1 VSLDPFRN
9 DHQLERRA
17 RSRGDGFFLTAFQWL
32 SRLMLGFICI
42 VVIVPLVVL
51 AYRAI
56 TAREPPPIDVTGE
69 IRNVHSLGINPKD
82 GALYAATLRGLY
94 RVDGLY
100 SAKRIAESYQE
111 NRGFTVIGP
120 DRFISSG
127 RPDLRDLISDFE
139 PEMMGLQRSDDAGR
153 SWHSLSL
160 KGEATFSHLAVSDGL
175 IYGYE
180 SRSAT
185 LMVSR
190 DDGRTW
196 EGLSSLPPLLD
207 LAVNPNDAQA
217 LVALTENALMRSQD
231 GGRSWQPLVTPDL
244 LLIDWQAQL
253 WGVDEAGTVLRS
265 DDLTAWESM
274 GTLPGPVEAFLVAQ
288 EGLHAAVRGQG
299 IFTSSDSGKSWLALY
314 LLPVPF

>member
-1 VSLDPFRN
+1 VDPFRN
-9 DHQLERRA
+9 DHQLERRS

-32 SRLMLGFICI
+32 SRLILCFICF
-42 VVIVPLVVL
+42 VVLVPLVVL

-56 TAREPPPIDVTGE
+56 TAREPPPIDVDGE
-69 IRNVHSLGINPKD
+69 IRNVHSLGINPRD
-82 GALYAATLRGLY
+82 GVLYAATLRGLY
-94 RVDGLY
+94 RVTGLY

-153 SWHSLSL
+153 SWRSLSL
-160 KGEATFSHLAVSDGL
+160 KGEATFSHLAVSEGF

-180 SRSAT
+180 SGTAT
-185 LMVSR
+185 FMVSR

-196 EGLSSLPPLLD
+196 EELSTLPPLLD
-207 LAVNPNDAQA
+207 LAVNPSDARTI
-217 LVALTENALMRSQD
+217 VALTEDALMRSRN
-231 GGRSWQPLVTPDL
+231 GGRSWQPLTTPGL
-244 LLIDWQAQL
+244 QLIEWEAEF
-253 WGVDEAGTVLRS
+253 WGVDEAGNVLRS
-265 DDLTAWESM
+265 DDLTDWQTM
-274 GTLPGPVEAFLVAQ
+274 GTLSGSVEAFLVVDD
-288 EGLHAAVRGQG
+288 ELYAAVRGQG
-299 IFTSSDSGKSWLALY
+299 ILISSDSGTSWLAHY